1 MNDRISKNQSSN
13 SNSEDSIK
21 NDEYLL
27 GFSSKYKVN
36 KSKDDYEEN
45 NRQSLNDMTFE
56 STSISQEYNIFPD
69 IRKNDIYDYQ
79 RKISSPLFDYLKG
92 SYKYLFGLHQKT
104 IDIRRSHN
112 FIRKDNFFR
121 INKKPNINNI
131 SQKINEYNKNEKENI
146 EKNNIKKF
154 SSYQNINNNISN
166 NYNPNINSLN
176 NININ
181 TNTYYNSNNNINN
194 NYLFY
199 NNNIPQQIFN
209 INYINLNNF
218 NNDPRINSDN
228 TINKRKMTYNKE
240 SALLDNYFNNLLN
253 NNDII
258 NQAQQNNQ
266 NLNQAFFTYNREQNN
281 LGGNFNISNKKN
293 NLNIIKFK
301 KKPFDKRKGDWN
313 CPKCNNLNFSFRTVC
328 NRCKI
333 PKPIDLDENEELK

>member
-21 NDEYLL
+21 NEEYLL
-27 GFSSKYKVN
+27 GFSSQYKIN
-36 KSKDDYEEN
+36 IYKDEYEEN
-45 NRQSLNDMTFE
+45 NKQSLNDITLD
-56 STSISQEYNIFPD
+56 STSISQEYNINPD
-69 IRKNDIYDYQ
+69 IRKNGIYDYQ

-92 SYKYLFGLHQKT
+92 SYKYIFGLHKKT

-121 INKKPNINNI
+121 INKKQNNININNI
-131 SQKINEYNKNEKENI
+131 SQKINEGGKHEKENI
-146 EKNNIKKF
+146 EKNNIKNF
-154 SSYQNINNNISN
+154 SFYNNNISN

-176 NININ
+176 NINSN
-181 TNTYYNSNNNINN
+181 YNCNNNNINN

-199 NNNIPQQIFN
+199 NNSIPQQIFN

-218 NNDPRINSDN
+218 NNDQRINSDN
-228 TINKRKMTYNKE
+228 TNNKRKMTYNKE
-240 SALLDNYFNNLLN
+240 SAILENYFNNLLN
-253 NNDII
+253 NNEII

-266 NLNQAFFTYNREQNN
+266 NSNPVYFCYNREQNN
-281 LGGNFNISNKKN
+281 LRGNFDISNKKN
-293 NLNIIKFK
+293 MNTIKFK

-313 CPKCNNLNFSFRTVC
+313 CLKCNNLNFSFRTVC

-333 PKPIDLDENEELK
+333 PKPIDLDKNDE

>member
-21 NDEYLL
+21 NEEYLL
-27 GFSSKYKVN
+27 GFSSQYKIN
-36 KSKDDYEEN
+36 IYKDEYEEN
-45 NRQSLNDMTFE
+45 NKQSLNDITLD
-56 STSISQEYNIFPD
+56 STSISQEYNINPD
-69 IRKNDIYDYQ
+69 IRKNCIYDYQ

-92 SYKYLFGLHQKT
+92 SYKYIFGLHKKT

-121 INKKPNINNI
+121 INKKQNNININNI
-131 SQKINEYNKNEKENI
+131 SQKINEGGKHEKENI
-146 EKNNIKKF
+146 EKNNIKNF
-154 SSYQNINNNISN
+154 SFYNNNISN

-176 NININ
+176 NINSN
-181 TNTYYNSNNNINN
+181 YNCNNNNINN

-199 NNNIPQQIFN
+199 NNSIPQQIFN

-218 NNDPRINSDN
+218 NNDQRINSDN
-228 TINKRKMTYNKE
+228 TNNKRKMTYNKE
-240 SALLDNYFNNLLN
+240 SAILENYFNNLLN
-253 NNDII
+253 NNEII

-266 NLNQAFFTYNREQNN
+266 NSNPVYFCYNREQNN
-281 LGGNFNISNKKN
+281 LRGNFDISNKKN

-333 PKPIDLDENEELK
+333 PKPIDLDKNDE